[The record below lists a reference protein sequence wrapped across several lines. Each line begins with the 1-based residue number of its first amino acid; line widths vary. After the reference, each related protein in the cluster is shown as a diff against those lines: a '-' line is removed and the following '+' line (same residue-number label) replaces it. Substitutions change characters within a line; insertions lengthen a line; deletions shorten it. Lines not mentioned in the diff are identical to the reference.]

1 MTKITFDEEELIVM
15 AMFEAGS
22 REKTA
27 EEIKEIL
34 PYIKGDSELE
44 EVVNATVE
52 KMRQISDDEF
62 VQIDL
67 DVYRQESDKD
77 GN

>member
-1 MTKITFDEEELIVM
+1 MTKIIFDEDELIVM

-44 EVVNATVE
+44 EVVNTTVE
-52 KMRQISDDEF
+52 KMKQISDSEF
-62 VQIDL
+62 AQIDL
-67 DVYRQESDKD
+67 DAYGQEPEED

>member
-1 MTKITFDEEELIVM
+1 MTKITFDENELIVM
-15 AMFEAGS
+15 AMFAAEN

-27 EEIKEIL
+27 AEIEEIL
-34 PYIKGDSELE
+34 PYIKGDAELE

-52 KMRQISDDEF
+52 KMRQISDAEF
-62 VQIDL
+62 AQLDL
-67 DVYRQESDKD
+67 EAYRQEPDEN